1 MFEIGFGEMLLVCV
15 VALLVLGPERL
26 PGAVR
31 QVARGVGKARA
42 MAQAASRELQRELP
56 LEELRRELDAGLPP
70 APVPGH
76 VSPTTREQAP

>member
-1 MFEIGFGEMLLVCV
+1 MFEIGFGEMLLVCI

-42 MAQAASRELQRELP
+42 MARAASEELQRELP
-56 LEELRRELDAGLPP
+56 LAELRQELDAEP
-70 APVPGH
+70 AP
-76 VSPTTREQAP
+76 STIKESRS